1 MSDQQSGSR
10 VFALPAFI
18 RFTIKTSTTIIT
30 MYAYDQENITEEVL
44 VMRKYMAIAVM
55 ICLSALLLV
64 GCGGSGDKNVKEQS
78 EAKAQPKADVR
89 AAGELPSQTD
99 GYVIMVKDADTE
111 DPLAGVRVQ
120 FCSDSECRMGVTDDT
135 GTAVFKVDPGKYEA
149 HILKPPAGYQ
159 KNKETVELTEDNRI
173 AVFTLLKAE

>member
-1 MSDQQSGSR
+1 MQQQAEAQTETAQAEEQADQK
-10 VFALPAFI
+10 V
-18 RFTIKTSTTIIT
+18 
-30 MYAYDQENITEEVL
+30 TE
-44 VMRKYMAIAVM
+44 
-55 ICLSALLLV
+55 
-64 GCGGSGDKNVKEQS
+64 
-78 EAKAQPKADVR
+78 
-89 AAGELPSQTD
+89 ELPSQTD